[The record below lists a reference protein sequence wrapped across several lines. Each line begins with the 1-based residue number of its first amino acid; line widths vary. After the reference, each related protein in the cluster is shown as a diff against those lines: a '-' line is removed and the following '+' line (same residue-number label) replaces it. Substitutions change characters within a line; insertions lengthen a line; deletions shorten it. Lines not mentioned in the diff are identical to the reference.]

1 MWAPFATPISS
12 PATLLAFNVALA
24 VAGMV
29 IDGVLLRGKTV
40 GSGLPTTLGSLAA
53 FTGARTCKVVVSVL
67 ALVAAAGGAQLIT
80 EAQLADNLTFTGA
93 RACRVVV
100 SVLALVAAARG
111 AQLTA
116 EAQLADNLNFTGAR
130 ACIVVVAV
138 LALVAR
144 AEGAKLAYDLTSTD
158 SLTGVLFVVSDV
170 ICRGVIVLAPIV
182 GRSGGFVTTGA
193 STEGAGATT
202 VNVVEY
208 GGTCCLDLVVG
219 SSYILHRLHV

>member
-1 MWAPFATPISS
+1 M
-12 PATLLAFNVALA
+12 LAFNVALA

-40 GSGLPTTLGSLAA
+40 GSELPTTLGSLAA

-67 ALVAAAGGAQLIT
+67 ALVAAAGGVQLIA
-80 EAQLADNLTFTGA
+80 EVQLADNLTFTGA

-111 AQLTA
+111 AQ
-116 EAQLADNLNFTGAR
+116 
-130 ACIVVVAV
+130 
-138 LALVAR
+138 
-144 AEGAKLAYDLTSTD
+144 LAYDLTSTD

-202 VNVVEY
+202 VKVGEY

-219 SSYILHRLHV
+219 SSYILHRLHVRGGLCNVFEVLD

>member
-12 PATLLAFNVALA
+12 PATLFAFNVALA
-24 VAGMV
+24 VVGMV
-29 IDGVLLRGKTV
+29 MDGVLLRGKAV
-40 GSGLPTTLGSLAA
+40 GGELSTTMGSLAA
-53 FTGARTCKVVVSVL
+53 FNGTRTCKVVVSVL
-67 ALVAAAGGAQLIT
+67 ALVAAAGGAQLT
-80 EAQLADNLTFTGA
+80 AEAQFADNLTFTGA

-100 SVLALVAAARG
+100 
-111 AQLTA
+111 
-116 EAQLADNLNFTGAR
+116 
-130 ACIVVVAV
+130 AV

-144 AEGAKLAYDLTSTD
+144 AEGAQLAYDLTSTD
-158 SLTGVLFVVSDV
+158 SLPGVLFVVSDV